1 MALEFITHTI
11 PHELNMEPNMEEKKR
26 IQISKRLGKTN
37 RKLQSRMKAIE
48 RREKKS
54 WQLSLKRN

>member
-11 PHELNMEPNMEEKKR
+11 PHELNMEPHMEEKKR

-37 RKLQSRMKAIE
+37 RKLQSRMKEIE
-48 RREKKS
+48 RREKKN